1 MLLFLASVTA
11 ARRRGLPLISP
22 PPERAATVI
31 SLIRRVKSF
40 PRFASVA
47 PFLCL
52 MVLHRLWPDMRGSFV
67 TPEGSEIIV
76 ETVTFSSALTASG
89 PSVAPA
95 AGRLFRRRLA
105 GAEKIAAGPAA
116 EQPARPPA
124 LRWA

>member
-1 MLLFLASVTA
+1 MVSFGMLLFLASLTA

-31 SLIRRVKSF
+31 SLMRRVKSF

-52 MVLHRLWPDMRGSFV
+52 MVLHRLWPDMRGSFA
-67 TPEGSEIIV
+67 TPGR
-76 ETVTFSSALTASG
+76 G
-89 PSVAPA
+89 RNYSVAPA

-105 GAEKIAAGPAA
+105 GPDS
-116 EQPARPPA
+116 ARRAPP
-124 LRWA
+124 